1 MIHVLTADG
10 SIARLYEVSG
20 EKRVLR
26 EIADFGNSIAAL
38 HERDLVSSRPGRTYN
53 RTSGSRQAFEA
64 SSEKQHLT
72 HRWLSGVAQSLQP
85 LLASRDC
92 QCLILVASPRLLSE
106 FRALLPKP
114 LQKKVLVE
122 YSRNLAGL
130 PLTTLNIRLRP
141 SVLSAVRLLAEG
153 PMK

>member
-38 HERDLVSSRPGRTYN
+38 HERDLVTSRPGRASN
-53 RTSGSRQAFEA
+53 RASGSRQAYEA
-64 SSEKQHLT
+64 SSEKQLLT
-72 HRWLSGVAQSLQP
+72 HRWLAGVAQSLQP

-106 FRALLPKP
+106 FRALLPKS

-122 YSRNLAGL
+122 HSRNLAGL
-130 PLTTLNIRLRP
+130 PLSTLNVRLRP
-141 SVLSAVRLLAEG
+141 AVLSAVRLLAEG

>member
-1 MIHVLTADG
+1 MLGRRSRNRPRNSTPR
-10 SIARLYEVSG
+10 IAG
-20 EKRVLR
+20 CLR
-26 EIADFGNSIAAL
+26 
-38 HERDLVSSRPGRTYN
+38 
-53 RTSGSRQAFEA
+53 
-64 SSEKQHLT
+64 
-72 HRWLSGVAQSLQP
+72 VAQSLHTLP
-85 LLASRDC
+85 ASLLASRDC

-106 FRALLPKP
+106 FRVLLPKA

-122 YSRNLAGL
+122 YSRNLARL

>member
-38 HERDLVSSRPGRTYN
+38 HERDLVSSRPGRSYN
-53 RTSGSRQAFEA
+53 RTSGSRQTFEA
-64 SSEKQHLT
+64 SSEKQHIT
-72 HRWLSGVAQSLQP
+72 HRWLSGVGQSLQP

-92 QCLILVASPRLLSE
+92 QCLVLVASPRLLSE
-106 FRALLPKP
+106 FRALLPKA
-114 LQKKVLVE
+114 LQKK
-122 YSRNLAGL
+122 SSIPRHRMSISSSGA
-130 PLTTLNIRLRP
+130 RLMAP
-141 SVLSAVRLLAEG
+141 CLSSILRA
-153 PMK
+153 PMARK